1 VAIAV
6 SRPFGVIS
14 AVAPHVPVAVSGVAV
29 LLLRRAGLLVRL
41 PWLLGLLGLL
51 RLRWRRGPV
60 AVGVLLRLRWPRL
73 FPAMLGLP
81 RLLVLL
87 LYLLGLLCLVRLPRL
102 ATVVWPPGFPGLG
115 RGGRADVLFLAAY
128 LRFRDIP
135 PFVFY
140 ILLLVVGLVVI

>member
-60 AVGVLLRLRWPRL
+60 AVGVL
-73 FPAMLGLP
+73 
-81 RLLVLL
+81 
-87 LYLLGLLCLVRLPRL
+87 VRLPRL